1 MKNGISTLALFIA
14 ISIFGLVNFQARV
27 SYAEENE
34 DAFLAI
40 LALNY
45 CHMSLYKITE
55 YNDRVVLDE
64 EYSNIIN
71 NINLSKIKDPELI
84 NILKQ
89 LMDVLTEF
97 KLDERSK
104 EKLLKQYEKN
114 VEGALYSS
122 MAEGARSISA
132 PVDNKALMEA
142 IAQKA
147 AATAATGGVAAAASG
162 PGAPVVAAATCAV
175 VLVQAGSAYVS
186 YRNAMKEYRAALD
199 EAVWKLDDNAI
210 KRINEIN
217 KTFLE
222 TYWKLMTKYKA
233 PDKWRLTLGQF
244 KDYFAIVKDED
255 EGRKYRNLV
264 RLETDLG
271 LFPPYWYFR
280 GAAAQKIGKKGD
292 VLNCYAMYE
301 KMRKGF
307 FRQDKTYSS
316 VVMLKIVETDYRDD
330 LEALSGDLTNVV
342 NQDRKDWRKRLFC
355 AYKLIEYG
363 QFQKAREQVQANID
377 SRRAVS
383 VSRKAL
389 GDIYYL
395 QNDKAHLEQ
404 LIDKTISDDTATNQ
418 EVLYL
423 IGKLPAEKMVEK
435 IKDQIVNINCKIDK
449 HLLGKDDLILRI
461 PAKWIL
467 DDPENLSVKLLVNE
481 KKYIPKET
489 KADKETKEMIFTFE
503 DALDATDLL
512 EGNKALPMAFSLNTQ
527 TGNVAFLTELRPT
540 VILVDKG
547 YTDKSVDMAKSATDG
562 LLKYVRKNEKKPSEA
577 EGSNNASDKKQEN
590 KKEEKVLKF
599 VLKNIRYLDSCFV
612 ISEDNQITKCPAEE
626 MLTIN

>member
-1 MKNGISTLALFIA
+1 MKTKKRIRAVCIVA
-14 ISIFGLVNFQARV
+14 IV
-27 SYAEENE
+27 SFLLGFHVPQSHGEENE

-71 NINLSKIKDPELI
+71 NINLSKIKDTELI

-104 EKLLKQYEKN
+104 EKLQKQYEKN

-147 AATAATGGVAAAASG
+147 ATTAATGGVTAAASG

-186 YRNAMKEYRAALD
+186 YRNAIKEYRAALD

-222 TYWKLMTKYKA
+222 TYWKLMTKYNA
-233 PDKWRLTLGQF
+233 PDKWRLTLEQF

-255 EGRKYRNLV
+255 EGRKHRNLV
-264 RLETDLG
+264 RLESDLK

-280 GAAAQKIGKKGD
+280 GAAAQKIGNKDD

-301 KMRKGF
+301 KTRKGF
-307 FRQDKTYSS
+307 FRQDKTFSS
-316 VVMLKIVETDYRDD
+316 AIMLKVVETDYQHKQD
-330 LEALSGDLTNVV
+330 LLSSDLKSVV
-342 NQDRKDWRKRLFC
+342 KQDRKDWRKRLFC
-355 AYKLIEYG
+355 AYKFIEYG
-363 QFQKAREQVQANID
+363 DLQKAKEQVQANID
-377 SRRAVS
+377 AGRAVS

-395 QNDKAHLEQ
+395 QNDKKHLEQ
-404 LIDKTISDDTATNQ
+404 LIDKTISDDKATNQ

-435 IKDQIVNINCKIDK
+435 IREQIIGINGEIDT
-449 HLLGKDDLILRI
+449 HLLGKDDLILHI
-461 PAKWIL
+461 PQKWIL
-467 DDPENLSVKLLVNE
+467 DDPDNLSIKLLVN
-481 KKYIPKET
+481 KKEYAPKEA
-489 KADKETKEMIFTFE
+489 KADKEKKQMTFTFE
-503 DALDATDLL
+503 DVVDANDLMA
-512 EGNKALPMAFSLNTQ
+512 GSTSLPLAFSLNTQ
-527 TGNVAFLTELRPT
+527 TGNVDFFTEIKPT
-540 VILVDKG
+540 IVMIDKG
-547 YTDKSVDMAKSATDG
+547 YTDKGMDLAKSATG
-562 LLKYVRKNEKKPSEA
+562 NLLKYVNKNRKETSETENSKSAREEK
-577 EGSNNASDKKQEN
+577 QVN

-599 VLKNIRYLDSCFV
+599 VLKNIRYLDTCFV

-626 MLTIN
+626 MRNVN